1 MVQMENL
8 AFYLLELCLL
18 HYKMIKYSP
27 SMLAAAA
34 VYTAQCTL
42 KKDPCW
48 SNTLTL
54 HTGYSKADLK

>member
-8 AFYLLELCLL
+8 SFYLLELCLL

-27 SMLAAAA
+27 SMLVVVV

-54 HTGYSKADLK
+54 HAGYSKADLK